1 VIDLLKPGWKMKQT
15 FRFCLIALLLG
26 TFSSHSFAK
35 TFKIATIAPAGTA
48 WLKQMKKGAEIIKQK
63 TEGRVKIKYYP
74 GGVMG
79 NDASVH
85 RKIKVG
91 QLHGGAFTSGGLAQ
105 FYRDI
110 QVFSLPM
117 LFNSLEEV
125 DYVRSKLDE
134 TLKQNMEKN
143 GFVLLGIAEGGFARI
158 MSREPMVKLESIRAS
173 KVWIPEGDILVQ
185 ETYDT
190 LGISPI
196 SLPISDVFTGLQTGL
211 IETVSVTSTAAI
223 AFQWHTSTAY
233 LTDTPIIYLIGL
245 LAIQKKAFDK
255 ISPEDQQVVRE
266 AIGDAFKTLDSLNR
280 ADNIQASEAL
290 KTQGITFVKPDA
302 EELLRWKTLSTQAT
316 DNMVAEGI
324 VSREMVDV
332 VKGHLSTYRNSQ

>member
-1 VIDLLKPGWKMKQT
+1 
-15 FRFCLIALLLG
+15 
-26 TFSSHSFAK
+26 
-35 TFKIATIAPAGTA
+35 
-48 WLKQMKKGAEIIKQK
+48 
-63 TEGRVKIKYYP
+63 
-74 GGVMG
+74 
-79 NDASVH
+79 
-85 RKIKVG
+85 
-91 QLHGGAFTSGGLAQ
+91 
-105 FYRDI
+105 
-110 QVFSLPM
+110 
-117 LFNSLEEV
+117 
-125 DYVRSKLDE
+125 
-134 TLKQNMEKN
+134 
-143 GFVLLGIAEGGFARI
+143 
-158 MSREPMVKLESIRAS
+158 MVKLESIRAS
-173 KVWIPEGDILVQ
+173 KVWIPEGDILV
-185 ETYDT
+185 EATYDT

-280 ADNIQASEAL
+280 ADNIQASDAL

-302 EELLRWKTLSTQAT
+302 EELLRWKTLSIQAT

>member
-1 VIDLLKPGWKMKQT
+1 MKQT
-15 FRFCLIALLLG
+15 FKFCLIALLFS
-26 TFSSHSFAK
+26 TFSAQGLAK
-35 TFKIATIAPAGTA
+35 TFKIATIAPAGTV
-48 WLKQMKKGAEIIKQK
+48 WLKQMKKGAEIIKEK

-105 FYRDI
+105 FYPDI
-110 QVFSLPM
+110 QVLSLPM
-117 LFNSLEEV
+117 LFNSLDEV

-158 MSREPMVKLESIRAS
+158 MSREPMDKLESIRAS

-185 ETYDT
+185 ETYNT

-223 AFQWHTSTAY
+223 AFQWHTSTSY

-255 ISPEDQQVVRE
+255 ISPEDQLVVRE
-266 AIGDAFKTLDSLNR
+266 VIGDAFKTLDTLNR
-280 ADNIQASEAL
+280 TDNIQASEAL
-290 KTQGITFVKPDA
+290 KTQGITFVKPDT
-302 EELLRWKTLSTQAT
+302 EELLRWKTLSTQAI
-316 DNMVAEGI
+316 DNMIAKGI
-324 VSREMVDV
+324 VSREMLDIVS
-332 VKGHLSTYRNSQ
+332 GHLNTYRNSQ

>member
-1 VIDLLKPGWKMKQT
+1 
-15 FRFCLIALLLG
+15 
-26 TFSSHSFAK
+26 
-35 TFKIATIAPAGTA
+35 
-48 WLKQMKKGAEIIKQK
+48 
-63 TEGRVKIKYYP
+63 
-74 GGVMG
+74 MG

-91 QLHGGAFTSGGLAQ
+91 QLQGGAFTSGGLAH
-105 FYRDI
+105 FYPDI
-110 QVFSLPM
+110 QVLSLPM
-117 LFNSLEEV
+117 LFNSLDEV

-173 KVWIPEGDILVQ
+173 KVWIPEGDIVVL
-185 ETYDT
+185 ETYKT

-223 AFQWHTSTAY
+223 AFQWHTSTSY

-255 ISPEDQQVVRE
+255 ISPEDQLVVRE
-266 AIGDAFKTLDSLNR
+266 AIGDSFKVLDTLNR
-280 ADNIQASEAL
+280 ADNTQASEAL
-290 KTQGITFVKPDA
+290 KAQGITFVKPEPA
-302 EELLRWKTLSTQAT
+302 ELQRWKTLSTEAI
-316 DNMVAEGI
+316 DNMVNEGV
-324 VSREMVDV
+324 VSREMVDIV
-332 VKGHLSTYRNSQ
+332 VGHLSTYRNSQ

>member
-1 VIDLLKPGWKMKQT
+1 
-15 FRFCLIALLLG
+15 
-26 TFSSHSFAK
+26 
-35 TFKIATIAPAGTA
+35 
-48 WLKQMKKGAEIIKQK
+48 
-63 TEGRVKIKYYP
+63 
-74 GGVMG
+74 
-79 NDASVH
+79 
-85 RKIKVG
+85 
-91 QLHGGAFTSGGLAQ
+91 
-105 FYRDI
+105 
-110 QVFSLPM
+110 
-117 LFNSLEEV
+117 
-125 DYVRSKLDE
+125 
-134 TLKQNMEKN
+134 
-143 GFVLLGIAEGGFARI
+143 
-158 MSREPMVKLESIRAS
+158 MVKLESIRAS

-223 AFQWHTSTAY
+223 AFQWHTSTSY

-280 ADNIQASEAL
+280 SDNIQASEAL
-290 KTQGITFVKPDA
+290 KTQGITFIKPDA
-302 EELLRWKTLSTQAT
+302 EELKHWKTLSTQAI
-316 DNMVAEGI
+316 DSMVTEGI

>member
-1 VIDLLKPGWKMKQT
+1 MKQT
-15 FRFCLIALLLG
+15 FRYCLIALLLG

-110 QVFSLPM
+110 QVLSLPM
-117 LFNSLEEV
+117 LFNSLDEV

-134 TLKQNMEKN
+134 TIKQNMEKN

-158 MSREPMVKLESIRAS
+158 MSKEPMVKLESIRAS
-173 KVWIPEGDILVQ
+173 KVWIPEGDILV
-185 ETYDT
+185 EATYDT

-266 AIGDAFKTLDSLNR
+266 AIGDAFKTLDTLNR

-302 EELLRWKTLSTQAT
+302 EELLRWKTLSIQAT

>member
-1 VIDLLKPGWKMKQT
+1 MKQT

-110 QVFSLPM
+110 QVLSLPM

-158 MSREPMVKLESIRAS
+158 MSKEPMVKLESIRAS
-173 KVWIPEGDILVQ
+173 KVWIPEGDILV
-185 ETYDT
+185 EATYDT

-223 AFQWHTSTAY
+223 AFQWHTSTSY

-280 ADNIQASEAL
+280 ADNIQASDAL

-302 EELLRWKTLSTQAT
+302 EELLRWKTLSIQAT

>member
-1 VIDLLKPGWKMKQT
+1 MKQT
-15 FRFCLIALLLG
+15 FRYCLIALLLG

-110 QVFSLPM
+110 QVLSLPM
-117 LFNSLEEV
+117 LFNSLDEV

-134 TLKQNMEKN
+134 TIKQNMEKN

-266 AIGDAFKTLDSLNR
+266 AIGDAFKTLDTLNR
-280 ADNIQASEAL
+280 ADNIQASGAL

-302 EELLRWKTLSTQAT
+302 EELLRWKTLSIQAT

>member
-1 VIDLLKPGWKMKQT
+1 MKRSLK
-15 FRFCLIALLLG
+15 FCLIALLLT
-26 TFSSHSFAK
+26 TFSGHSLAK
-35 TFKIATIAPAGTA
+35 TFKIATIAPAGTV

-85 RKIKVG
+85 RKIRVG
-91 QLHGGAFTSGGLAQ
+91 QLQGGAFTSGGLAQ
-105 FYRDI
+105 FYADI
-110 QVFSLPM
+110 QVLSLPM
-117 LFNSLEEV
+117 LFNSLDEV

-143 GFVLLGIAEGGFARI
+143 GFVLLGIAEGGFAKI

-173 KVWIPEGDILVQ
+173 KVWIPEGDIVVL
-185 ETYDT
+185 ETYKT
-190 LGISPI
+190 LGISPV

-223 AFQWHTSTAY
+223 AFQWHTSTSY

-245 LAIQKKAFDK
+245 LQL
-255 ISPEDQQVVRE
+255 P
-266 AIGDAFKTLDSLNR
+266 
-280 ADNIQASEAL
+280 
-290 KTQGITFVKPDA
+290 
-302 EELLRWKTLSTQAT
+302 LRNNK
-316 DNMVAEGI
+316 
-324 VSREMVDV
+324 
-332 VKGHLSTYRNSQ
+332 

>member
-1 VIDLLKPGWKMKQT
+1 MKQT

-110 QVFSLPM
+110 QVLSLPM
-117 LFNSLEEV
+117 LFNSLDEV

-134 TLKQNMEKN
+134 TIKQNMEKN

-158 MSREPMVKLESIRAS
+158 MSKEPMVKLESIRAS
-173 KVWIPEGDILVQ
+173 KVWIPEGDILV
-185 ETYDT
+185 EATYDT

-266 AIGDAFKTLDSLNR
+266 AIGDAFKTLDTLNR

-302 EELLRWKTLSTQAT
+302 EELLRWKTLSIQAT